1 MPPKVQTV
9 LIALVPVLALLA
21 HQLQVLPGIPPWAV
35 TLAGILGVL
44 ATALEPSLSDARNR
58 VAASRGFVRLH
69 LLPTIVLLAAATLS
83 TWSVMFGSGC
93 TAAQGAAVAQDVSS
107 LLPLACD
114 LVTVAD
120 PAAGVVCAI
129 LDANGAVIGQ
139 LVPRVSSAADAQA
152 LVAKFPSTPA
162 SRAALAKRVTR

>member
-1 MPPKVQTV
+1 MKLILSRAVEAV
-9 LIALVPVLALLA
+9 LLLPIALLA
-21 HQLQVLPGIPPWAV
+21 P
-35 TLAGILGVL
+35 
-44 ATALEPSLSDARNR
+44 
-58 VAASRGFVRLH
+58 
-69 LLPTIVLLAAATLS
+69 LAAGWTPA
-83 TWSVMFGSGC
+83 C
-93 TAAQGAAVAQDVSS
+93 TAAQGAAVAQDVAS

-139 LVPRVSSAADAQA
+139 FVPRVSSAADAQA